1 MFERFS
7 DSARRVVVLAQEESR
22 LQHHN
27 YIGTEHI
34 LAGLTQIDEGVA
46 AGVLASFE
54 ITTERV
60 RAEIVKEVGPGE
72 KTPWGH
78 IPFTPG
84 AKRILELS
92 LREALQLGHNYI
104 GTEHVLLGLIREG
117 EGLGAKI
124 VARLGA
130 DLDRVRERTIEAVL
144 DPSSRESAEDV
155 PPLRVGTSSLV
166 GSMLAGITQRVL
178 ELGHDRLG
186 SEHVVLWLLDQ
197 SESGAA
203 QAFRDQG
210 IDVEALKTLL
220 SERLRDAGG
229 TADP

>member
-22 LQHHN
+22 LQQHN

-210 IDVEALKTLL
+210 IDVEALKTRL